1 MSVKFTDNSA
11 QVKADITNKVSLGL
25 RFILDDVDKTADP
38 KTPRRTGD
46 LRNIKRKQVLGLHAS
61 IAWKRGYAAIQELKQ
76 FQHYTTPG
84 TGPHFAE
91 NAVKEVIGRAEQHF
105 RKAGL

>member
-1 MSVKFTDNSA
+1 MSAEVRDFSS
-11 QVKADITNKVSLGL
+11 QVKLTIKQRLSLAL

-38 KTPRRTGD
+38 KTPKRRGD
-46 LRNIKRKQVLGLHAS
+46 LRNQKRKQVLGLHAA
-61 IAWKRGYAAIQELKQ
+61 IAWQRAYAPVQELKQ
-76 FQHYTTPG
+76 FGNYTTPG

-91 NAVKEVIGRAEQHF
+91 NAVKEVIGRAERHF